1 MVPNV
6 KLIFQHL
13 KVEID
18 FKFYEPLLIGGIF
31 FKKINLDHE
40 WLANIE
46 NLISV
51 CFETKLQHMAIW
63 GSQSKVLFHNRQNH
77 CSHTTTAIWV
87 SSLIPVLR

>member
-1 MVPNV
+1 M
-6 KLIFQHL
+6 
-13 KVEID
+13 EID

-51 CFETKLQHMAIW
+51 CFETKLPNMAMW
-63 GSQSKVLFHNRQNH
+63 GS
-77 CSHTTTAIWV
+77 
-87 SSLIPVLR
+87 P